1 MTFNSWIW
9 SLHAVSDCS
18 YAIFG
23 SHIRCA
29 CLISC
34 GFQFVFAACLLLQV
48 FFTECEKFLRHQ
60 SCSRHK
66 LYELVC
72 LCGSV
77 CVSCKRTNSD
87 VWLPIAKK
95 KKIMGSTI
103 YLRQDLDY
111 EKAEFYCFLQVQPQ
125 VELSRDNKRWEIYQS
140 ILFSFALLVRFHS
153 HLFLFPST
161 LTAHN
166 NSTVNHYCCTTHNNK

>member
-1 MTFNSWIW
+1 
-9 SLHAVSDCS
+9 
-18 YAIFG
+18 
-23 SHIRCA
+23 
-29 CLISC
+29 
-34 GFQFVFAACLLLQV
+34 
-48 FFTECEKFLRHQ
+48 
-60 SCSRHK
+60 
-66 LYELVC
+66 
-72 LCGSV
+72 
-77 CVSCKRTNSD
+77 
-87 VWLPIAKK
+87 
-95 KKIMGSTI
+95 MGSTI